1 MIQKYL
7 MIPYVIELTNTMQT
21 CNSVFGVNSY

>member
-1 MIQKYL
+1 
-7 MIPYVIELTNTMQT
+7 MQT